1 MRGERTSVKLWRRG
15 KQGRFYL
22 NIRVP
27 KDIEKEYAATYGTT
41 KVLESLRTSD
51 RAEALRFRD
60 AKVPEILD
68 RFTALRAA
76 NKLARRD
83 LSALSR
89 ADLERLAMG
98 YYREVLSA
106 AKRRPDDPEERAD
119 RVEELEDALASYRN
133 QDDEQGRE
141 AVRERADLILKGEGW
156 PTARVSDADLDTT
169 RIPDADLDATA
180 ESERA
185 YMVAVDRALPQYVE
199 LQELVRRAAIE
210 GSRFALSE
218 LSGRPFEPRDPLFNP
233 DAAMPDNEAARG
245 PLLSEALAAWKEG
258 SGVVGGRKP
267 RPQTVIEAEMAV
279 RHFTQLNGDMRIGE
293 IGKKLVQDYA
303 TAISKIPVKLTAELQ
318 KLTLPDLLKRDLSK
332 LRCRSASTVNKSLQM
347 LSAMIEQ
354 ARRRSDLDEASHWP
368 NHFKSE
374 RVESDATAEDDR
386 VPFSSSDLRTIFV
399 DGPVHGQGKRF
410 KGGQGEAQ
418 YWLPLLALF
427 TGARLSE
434 LGQLRVCDVQTDDG
448 GIAFISIGTSGG
460 RTVKTR
466 TSIRKVPI
474 HPELRL
480 MGFLAYVERVKAAAG
495 AEATLWPLLKSAE
508 GRART
513 AAFSQ
518 FWGHYQ
524 GRKPISITDERKV
537 FHSFRHLFKDM
548 CRDAGLS
555 EDVHDALT
563 GHAAGK
569 SVGRSYGAGHS
580 VARLHD
586 EISKVRLPVNLSH
599 LHTTR
604 VRNAPTGWVPQK
616 SRQHRG

>member
-1 MRGERTSVKLWRRG
+1 MSGDRVPKLWRRNKRRG
-15 KQGRFYL
+15 AYYL
-22 NIRVP
+22 NLRVP
-27 KDIEKEYAATYGTT
+27 KDIAEAYAATYGTT

-51 RAEALRFRD
+51 YGEALRERD
-60 AKVPEILD
+60 KRLPVILD

-76 NKLARRD
+76 ATLRCRD

-106 AKRRPDDPEERAD
+106 AQRRPADPEERAERLD
-119 RVEELEDALASYRN
+119 ELQDTLASYRN
-133 QDDEQGRE
+133 QDEEGRD
-141 AVRERADLILKGEGW
+141 AIRERADLILKGEGW
-156 PTARVSDADLDTT
+156 PTVRVSDADLDTT
-169 RIPDADLDATA
+169 RVPDADLDATA

-185 YMVAVDRALPQYVE
+185 YVVSVDRGLSQYAD

-218 LSGRPFEPRDPLFNP
+218 LSGRPFVPRDPLFNP
-233 DAAMPDNEAARG
+233 DAAMPANDATRG
-245 PLLSEALAAWKEG
+245 PLLSEALAAWREG
-258 SGVVGGRKP
+258 SGVQGGRKP
-267 RPQTVIEAEMAV
+267 RPQTVVEAEMAV

-303 TAISKIPVKLTAELQ
+303 AAISKIPVKLTVELQ

-332 LRCRSASTVNKSLQM
+332 LRRRSASTVNKSLQM

-386 VPFSSSDLRTIFV
+386 VPFSSSDLRAIFV
-399 DGPVHGQGKRF
+399 DGPVHGQGNRF

-480 MGFLAYVERVKAAAG
+480 MGFVAYVERVKAAVG
-495 AEATLWPLLKSAE
+495 TEGTLWPLLKSAE

-537 FHSFRHLFKDM
+537 FHSFRHLVKDM

-569 SVGRSYGAGHS
+569 SVGRAYGAGHS
-580 VARLHD
+580 VARLFA
-586 EISKVRLPVNLSH
+586 EISKVTASVDLSH
-599 LHTTR
+599 LYTTR
-604 VRNAPTGWVPQK
+604 VRKAPPGWAP
-616 SRQHRG
+616 SRLEKPKG

>member
-1 MRGERTSVKLWRRG
+1 MSGERVPKLWRRNKRRG
-15 KQGRFYL
+15 AYYL
-22 NIRVP
+22 NLRVP
-27 KDIEKEYAATYGTT
+27 KDVAEVYAETYGTQ

-51 RAEALRFRD
+51 HAEALRRRD
-60 AKVPEILD
+60 ERLPVILD
-68 RFTALRAA
+68 RFTELRAA
-76 NKLARRD
+76 AKRTRRD
-83 LSALSR
+83 LSELSR
-89 ADLERLAMG
+89 ADLERLATG

-106 AKRRPDDPEERAD
+106 AKSRSADPEERAE
-119 RVEELEDALASYRN
+119 RLEELEDALASYRN
-133 QDDEQGRE
+133 QDEQGRDS
-141 AVRERADLILKGEGW
+141 VRERADLILKNKGW

-169 RIPDADLDATA
+169 RAPDADLDATA

-185 YMVAVDRALPQYVE
+185 YAVSVDRALPQYAE

-218 LSGRPFEPRDPLFNP
+218 LSGRPFVPSDPLFNP
-233 DAAMPDNEAARG
+233 DATIPDNEAARG
-245 PLLSEALAAWKEG
+245 PLLSEALLAWKEG

-267 RPQTVIEAEMAV
+267 RRQTVMEADMAV
-279 RHFTQLNGDMRIGE
+279 RHFVQLHGDMRIGE

-303 TAISKIPVKLTAELQ
+303 VAISKIPVKLSVELQ
-318 KLTLPDLLKRDLSK
+318 KMTLPDLLKRDLSK
-332 LRCRSASTVNKSLQM
+332 FRRRSASTVNKSLQM

-354 ARRRSDLDEASHWP
+354 ARRKSDLDEASHWP
-368 NHFKSE
+368 NHFKAE

-386 VPFSSSDLRTIFV
+386 VPFSAADLRRIFAN
-399 DGPVHGQGKRF
+399 GPVHGRGERL
-410 KGGQGEAQ
+410 KGGRGEAQ

-434 LGQLRVCDVQTDDG
+434 LGQLRVCDLQTDDG

-474 HPELRL
+474 HPELRRL
-480 MGFLAYVERVKAAAG
+480 GFFGYVEGRRSSG
-495 AEATLWPLLKSAE
+495 QGATLWPLLGSAE
-508 GRART
+508 NRART

-518 FWGHYQ
+518 WWGNYQ
-524 GRKPISITDERKV
+524 GRKPIGVTDPRKV

-569 SVGRSYGAGHS
+569 SVGRGYGAGHS
-580 VARLHD
+580 VARLFA
-586 EISKVRLPVNLSH
+586 EISKIVAPVQLSH
-599 LHTTR
+599 LPRAKVCH
-604 VRNAPTGWVPQK
+604 AD
-616 SRQHRG
+616 